1 MRARQEPT
9 FTSGLPSLACTDG
22 EAAARLAAA
31 FFGEPLEW
39 QRFIL
44 DVLLARDE
52 RDKYAASAVGV
63 SVPRQNGKSWV
74 IRARCFYGLITS
86 GERILFTCQHG
97 DTADEMFKDL
107 ADAFEDEDNVELHAL
122 LRAVR
127 KTNGQQAIY
136 LKNGGFIRFT
146 TRTNSLARGKTYD
159 VIIYDEAQEL
169 TVSQQSA
176 SLPTI
181 SAGPLKNPQT
191 IYLGTPPDPTCA
203 GTVFRDMHERVH
215 AGRSTMTWLEWAAE
229 FEHVPDPED
238 VSDEAAWFETNPS
251 LVERI
256 PLSTVRDEAAS
267 MPPDAFARER
277 LGWWCGAVDA
287 AERVIDAAAWA
298 ACARKGGDPA
308 DGLTCAAVKFAPDGS
323 VAALA
328 TCVKPAEGAPF
339 VRVIDVKA
347 LHDATQPFA
356 EWLTARKDDI
366 AAVAL
371 DGRHGVAAIKARLTS
386 LGMPP
391 RAIVEASTR
400 DAVAA
405 NSMFCDAVTGGDVAH
420 GAQPSLDD
428 SATKTAKRKIGADG
442 FGFESTEDGEA
453 ALVEAAA
460 LAYWQAMTTKRN
472 PKRKMRVL

>member
-9 FTSGLPSLACTDG
+9 FSSGLPSLACTDG

-107 ADAFEDEDNVELHAL
+107 ADAFEDEENVELHAL

-159 VIIYDEAQEL
+159 ALIYDEAQEL

-191 IYLGTPPDPTCA
+191 IYLGTPPDPTCV
-203 GTVFRDMHERVH
+203 GTVFRDMHDRVH
-215 AGRSTMTWLEWAAE
+215 AGESKVAWMEWGADE
-229 FEHVPDPED
+229 IGDPH
-238 VSDEAAWFETNPS
+238 DEARWFETNPS

-256 PLSTVRDEAAS
+256 PISTVSDEADS

-277 LGWWCGAVDA
+277 LGWWQT
-287 AERVIDAAAWA
+287 RAAAVETVISEKDWD
-298 ACARKGGDPA
+298 ACARKGGDHA

-323 VAALA
+323 LAALA

-356 EWLTARKDDI
+356 EWLAARKDDI

-371 DGRHGVAAIKARLTS
+371 DGRHGVAAIKARLHA

-391 RAIVEASTR
+391 RAVVEVSAR

-428 SATKTAKRKIGADG
+428 AATKTAKRKIGADG
-442 FGFESTEDGEA
+442 FGFESTEDGDA
-453 ALVEAAA
+453 ALIEAAA

>member
-9 FTSGLPSLACTDG
+9 YSSGLPSLASTDG
-22 EAAARLAAA
+22 EAAAQLAAA

-39 QRFIL
+39 QRLIL

-63 SVPRQNGKSWV
+63 SIPRQNGKSWV
-74 IRARCFYGLITS
+74 IRARCFYGLIVS

-107 ADAFEDEDNVELHAL
+107 ADAFEDEDNVELHARL
-122 LRAVR
+122 KTVR

-136 LKNGGFIRFT
+136 LENGGFIRFT

-159 VIIYDEAQEL
+159 VLIYDEAQEL

-191 IYLGTPPDPTCA
+191 IYLGTPPDPKCV
-203 GTVFRDMHERVH
+203 GTVFRDMHDRVH
-215 AGRSTMTWLEWAAE
+215 AGESNAAWMEWSAE
-229 FEHVPDPED
+229 EIGDPH
-238 VSDEAAWFETNPS
+238 DETRWFETNPS

-256 PLSTVRDEAAS
+256 PISTVRDEADS

-277 LGWWCGAVDA
+277 LGWWTT
-287 AERVIDAAAWA
+287 RAAAVETVISKNDWD
-298 ACARKGGDPA
+298 ACAKKDGGPA

-328 TCVKPAEGAPF
+328 TCVKPAEGEPF
-339 VRVIDVKA
+339 VRGVDVKA
-347 LHDATQPFA
+347 MHDATQPFA
-356 EWLTARKDDI
+356 EWLAERRETV

-371 DGRHGVAAIKARLTS
+371 DGRHGVAAIKARLLA

-391 RAIVEASTR
+391 RAVVEVSTR

-405 NSMFCDAVTGGDVAH
+405 NSMFCDAVASHSVAH
-420 GAQPSLDD
+420 AAQPSLDD
-428 SATKTAKRKIGADG
+428 AATKTAKRKIGADG

-453 ALVEAAA
+453 ALIEAVA

-472 PKRKMRVL
+472 PGRKMRVL

>member
-1 MRARQEPT
+1 MADGGEPT
-9 FTSGLPSLACTDG
+9 FSANTPLATVSDG
-22 EAAARLAAA
+22 RDAAALAAA
-31 FFGEPLEW
+31 YFGDPLPW
-39 QRFIL
+39 QASVL
-44 DVLLARDE
+44 EDLLARDE
-52 RDKYAASAVGV
+52 RDKYEAKVYAIAI
-63 SVPRQNGKSWV
+63 PRQNGKSWV
-74 IRARCFYGLITS
+74 VRARCFYGLVVC
-86 GERILFTCQHG
+86 GEAILFTCQHG
-97 DTADEMFKDL
+97 DTADEMFKAL
-107 ADAFEDEDNVELHAL
+107 SSVFEDEANAELHAL
-122 LRAVR
+122 LKTVR

-136 LKNGGFIRFT
+136 LENGGMIRFT

-159 VIIYDEAQEL
+159 VLIYDEAQEL
-169 TVSQQSA
+169 TVAQQAA

-181 SAGPLKNPQT
+181 SAGRQGNPQT
-191 IYLGTPPDPTCA
+191 IYLGTPPDPTCV
-203 GTVFRDMHERVH
+203 GTVFRDMHDRAH
-215 AGRSTMTWLEWAAE
+215 DGTS
-229 FEHVPDPED
+229 
-238 VSDEAAWFETNPS
+238 SAAWVEWSADRIGDPLDEGRWLASNPS
-251 LVERI
+251 LGALLN
-256 PLSTVRDEAAS
+256 PDAVRAEAES

-277 LGWWCGAVDA
+277 LGWWSEMEAAVEHA
-287 AERVIDAAAWA
+287 IDAADWA

-347 LHDATQPFA
+347 MHDATQPFA
-356 EWLTARKDDI
+356 QWLVDRRETI

-371 DGRHGVAAIKARLTS
+371 DGRHGVAAIKARLAA

-391 RAIVEASTR
+391 RAIVEVSTR

-428 SATKTAKRKIGADG
+428 AATKTAKRKIGADG

-453 ALVEAAA
+453 ALIEAAA

>member
-1 MRARQEPT
+1 MYKRQE
-9 FTSGLPSLACTDG
+9 
-22 EAAARLAAA
+22 
-31 FFGEPLEW
+31 
-39 QRFIL
+39 
-44 DVLLARDE
+44 
-52 RDKYAASAVGV
+52 
-63 SVPRQNGKSWV
+63 
-74 IRARCFYGLITS
+74 
-86 GERILFTCQHG
+86 
-97 DTADEMFKDL
+97 KDW
-107 ADAFEDEDNVELHAL
+107 D
-122 LRAVR
+122 
-127 KTNGQQAIY
+127 
-136 LKNGGFIRFT
+136 
-146 TRTNSLARGKTYD
+146 
-159 VIIYDEAQEL
+159 
-169 TVSQQSA
+169 
-176 SLPTI
+176 
-181 SAGPLKNPQT
+181 
-191 IYLGTPPDPTCA
+191 
-203 GTVFRDMHERVH
+203 
-215 AGRSTMTWLEWAAE
+215 
-229 FEHVPDPED
+229 
-238 VSDEAAWFETNPS
+238 
-251 LVERI
+251 
-256 PLSTVRDEAAS
+256 
-267 MPPDAFARER
+267 
-277 LGWWCGAVDA
+277 
-287 AERVIDAAAWA
+287 
-298 ACARKGGDPA
+298 ACARKDGDPA

-339 VRVIDVKA
+339 VRVIDVQA

-356 EWLTARKDDI
+356 QWLVDRRETI